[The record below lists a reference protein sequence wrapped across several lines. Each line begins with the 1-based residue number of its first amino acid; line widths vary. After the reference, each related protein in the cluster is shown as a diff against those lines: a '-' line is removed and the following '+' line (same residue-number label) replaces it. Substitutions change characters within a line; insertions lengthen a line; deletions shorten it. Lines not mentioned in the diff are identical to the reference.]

1 MSTRIYLVTDRET
14 QAKRLIRAGN
24 QAQAIRHAAQSRFD
38 IEVAG
43 QDDLVQLLGSGR
55 AVEVAGTGSD
65 EQGKRREELVRV
77 AQDPPAGQ
85 RIEQRLPRAGSER

>member
-1 MSTRIYLVTDRET
+1 MSTRIYLVTDRDT
-14 QAKRLIRAGN
+14 QAKRLIRAGT

-43 QDDLVQLLGSGR
+43 QDDLVQLLGSGQ

-65 EQGKRREELVRV
+65 EAE
-77 AQDPPAGQ
+77 AGN
-85 RIEQRLPRAGSER
+85 